1 MDGMHWN
8 GTIYQYGCPDPV
20 LFHQKS
26 GDGEQDKTSLSEMK
40 AVALGL
46 GIAAVLLCILLPL
59 LSGADAGFEMLT
71 GDVADWITA
80 HLLEFALRM
89 CFAIPVSFYLL
100 V

>member
-1 MDGMHWN
+1 MVPFTNMDAL
-8 GTIYQYGCPDPV
+8 IRV

-26 GDGEQDKTSLSEMK
+26 GDGEQDKTSLPEMK

-59 LSGADAGFEMLT
+59 LSGADAGFE
-71 GDVADWITA
+71 DADRRCGRLDHGA
-80 HLLEFALRM
+80 SAGFALLV
-89 CFAIPVSFYLL
+89 CALQYLCHFICL